1 MKLYEEPPAV
11 ISSDAHPAHKLKL
24 QVTTDGPPF
33 RCDGCKEPGGGKERR
48 YSCDAGCD
56 FDLHTTCALSS
67 PTLKHPLFGG
77 DVEFEL
83 LPSAPPPVDA
93 TYCDACGDRARGLVY
108 HCFDRDLDL
117 HPCCAALRMESVVH
131 GGHLLKLCGEAE
143 LRCVVCGE
151 KQGRRQ
157 SSSSSKRFWA
167 YRWCYDGVTGYLHVA
182 CMKKIAVMSWEQDYK
197 DGDGGGVV
205 EASVTI
211 MEGMLRRRS
220 PTGNAGS
227 GSGVELGIRGL
238 ENITK
243 IVEVVSAVSSS

>member
-1 MKLYEEPPAV
+1 
-11 ISSDAHPAHKLKL
+11 
-24 QVTTDGPPF
+24 
-33 RCDGCKEPGGGKERR
+33 
-48 YSCDAGCD
+48 
-56 FDLHTTCALSS
+56 
-67 PTLKHPLFGG
+67 
-77 DVEFEL
+77 
-83 LPSAPPPVDA
+83 
-93 TYCDACGDRARGLVY
+93 
-108 HCFDRDLDL
+108 
-117 HPCCAALRMESVVH
+117 MESVVH

-143 LRCVVCGE
+143 LQGVVCGE

-182 CMKKIAVMSWEQDYK
+182 CMKIVVMSWEQDYE
-197 DGDGGGVV
+197 DGVGGGVV

-220 PTGNAGS
+220 PTGNTGS
-227 GSGVELGIRGL
+227 DNGVELGIRDL